1 MVPASERLIGHALVR
16 VDEVERQ
23 LAAQSLAVQN
33 AQVKTEATR
42 VDTLEQSTTAKF
54 GDTEA
59 LVQSLAAVQADVAKL
74 KAANEIIGALQTQVT
89 TLQARVAELECRPK
103 LAKAA
108 GYSLQEAKAAGY
120 SLQKAKVE
128 GYSLQDAMAVGYSL
142 QEARKAGYS
151 LQEAMAVGY
160 SLQAFL

>member
-89 TLQARVAELECRPK
+89 TLQARVAELERRPK
-103 LAKAA
+103 LSGSGTSRPATCD
-108 GYSLQEAKAAGY
+108 E
-120 SLQKAKVE
+120 
-128 GYSLQDAMAVGYSL
+128 M
-142 QEARKAGYS
+142 EARV
-151 LQEAMAVGY
+151 EALSEFRRKGRSCSCPRPSWLRV
-160 SLQAFL
+160 